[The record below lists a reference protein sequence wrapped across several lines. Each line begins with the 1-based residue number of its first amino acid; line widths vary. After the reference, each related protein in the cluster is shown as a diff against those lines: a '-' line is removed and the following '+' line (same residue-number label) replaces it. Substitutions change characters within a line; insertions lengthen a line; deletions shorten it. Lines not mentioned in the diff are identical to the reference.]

1 MYCQIVYL
9 RGCLPGRIRR
19 ALAELPKTLDNT
31 YERTLREINEANWEF
46 AHRMFQCVAVASRP
60 LQVEELADFLAFG
73 FKAGPIP
80 QFHQNW
86 CLEDP
91 AYAVLSTCSCLLA
104 IVNVEG
110 VPVIQFSHFSVKEFL
125 TSTRLAETSDVDI
138 RRYHISLTSAHTLAA
153 QACLGILLHLDKNIT
168 RHSLQRFR
176 LAEYAAKYWVD
187 HARFENVL
195 PNAEHGMKH
204 LFDPNKPHLAVWVWI
219 SDPANSWHTREQGIM
234 PSHLSGTPL
243 HYAALCGLHTIV
255 KYLIIE
261 HSLDVNARGL
271 YKKSTPLHRA
281 SARGHMDAV
290 RILLEHGADVT
301 AQNEDGST
309 PLHWASRRG
318 RVEVVHI
325 LLKHGADATAQDKN
339 KSTPL
344 HMASSGG
351 HVDSVRVLLEHGVD
365 ATSQDKNG
373 WTPLHCA
380 SYEGHVEVTRDLL
393 DHGVDATVLDKDGRT
408 PLHRASF
415 EGHLEVTRVFLEHG
429 VDATAQ
435 DKDGRTLL
443 HRASFEGHVEVV
455 RILLEHGVDAAAQDK
470 NGWTPLHHASQEG
483 HLEVA
488 RVLLQ
493 RGADA
498 TAQDKDGWTPLNLA
512 IHQGYNEVTCVL
524 LEHCEG
530 MTASGSASVT
540 NSGSSVN
547 ISHEHQFRGKRSKS
561 ATRVKEHVC
570 CEVQVSDF
578 EAMRVLG
585 KGRAGKVL
593 LVRHKSSSN
602 LYALRAITKQHVL
615 AHQNFRH
622 TLTEQA
628 VLCRVTEEGTN
639 PFVIKLWWSFHDKGN
654 LFLVMVH
661 AYIVS
666 MCLVL
671 TCIVIGLPP

>member
-9 RGCLPGRIRR
+9 RGCLPGRIRH

-31 YERTLREINEANWEF
+31 YERTLGDINEANWEF
-46 AHRMFQCVAVASRP
+46 AHRMFQCVSVASRP
-60 LQVEELADFLAFG
+60 LQVEELADFLAFD
-73 FKAGPIP
+73 FKAGQIP

-91 AYAVLSTCSCLLA
+91 AYAVLSTCSSLLT
-104 IVNVEG
+104 IVDVEG
-110 VPVIQFSHFSVKEFL
+110 APVIQFSHFSVKEFL
-125 TSTRLAETSDVDI
+125 TSTRLAETSNI
-138 RRYHISLTSAHTLAA
+138 ITRRYHISLVSAHTLAA
-153 QACLGILLHLDKNIT
+153 QACLGILLHLDMNIT

-176 LAEYAAKYWVD
+176 LAEYASKHWVD

-195 PNAEHGMKH
+195 PSAEHGMKR
-204 LFDPNKPHLAVWVWI
+204 LFDPDKPHLSVWVWI
-219 SDPANSWHTREQGIM
+219 YDPANSWHTRERGIM
-234 PSHLSGTPL
+234 PSDLSGTAL
-243 HYAALCGLHTIV
+243 HYAAFCGLHTIV
-255 KYLIIE
+255 KYLIVE

-271 YKKSTPLHRA
+271 YKKSTPLHWA
-281 SARGHMDAV
+281 SSKGHMDTV
-290 RILLEHGADVT
+290 RILLEHEADVS
-301 AQNEDGST
+301 AQNDDGST
-309 PLHWASRRG
+309 PLHWAARRG

-325 LLKHGADATAQDKN
+325 LLEHGADATAQDKN
-339 KSTPL
+339 KLTPL
-344 HMASSGG
+344 HQASSGG
-351 HVDSVRVLLEHGVD
+351 HVDSVRVFLEYGVD
-365 ATSQDKNG
+365 ATAQDKNG
-373 WTPLHCA
+373 WTALHCA
-380 SYEGHVEVTRDLL
+380 SYEGHVEVTSILL

-415 EGHLEVTRVFLEHG
+415 EGHVEVTRVFLEHG

-443 HRASFEGHVEVV
+443 HRASFEGHVKVV
-455 RILLEHGVDAAAQDK
+455 RILLEHGVDATAQDK

-483 HLEVA
+483 HPGVA

-512 IHQGYNEVTCVL
+512 IHQGHNEVTCIL

-530 MTASGSASVT
+530 RTQSGPASVT
-540 NSGSSVN
+540 NGSPSVN
-547 ISHEHQFRGKRSKS
+547 TSHERQFRRRRSKS
-561 ATRVKEHVC
+561 AMRVKEDVYR
-570 CEVQVSDF
+570 EVQVSDF
-578 EAMRVLG
+578 EVMRILS

-593 LVRHKSSSN
+593 LVRHKSSLG
-602 LYALRAITKQHVL
+602 LYALKAINKQHVL
-615 AHQNFRH
+615 ALQNFRP

-639 PFVIKLWWSFHDKGN
+639 PFVVKLWSSFHNEGN
-654 LFLVMVH
+654 LFLVMVR

-666 MCLVL
+666 RCLVL
-671 TCIVIGLPP
+671 T